1 MEKLNMQT
9 TDVVMETQLIPKE
22 LLGMRTQGVRC
33 AHFTSIFFV
42 HSKLFIIFAHNIL
55 KPIMRRTYHSDL
67 SQAIVQKVPPPPLPE
82 SPQAEGSW
90 SHQRLRLTEMT
101 FALLERVIDTAQRL
115 GLQLNPREQSIL
127 IATLRGD
134 SRRAIAQEMSITPQ
148 EVSRQADAALQQL
161 NLFLSRLTDDEQQS
175 QQHQQELAHQQK
187 IYQQRISELEAQ
199 LVSAREPDNLRKA
212 LMASPIHKL
221 PISRP
226 LQSILLGAGH
236 YALADILNTT
246 REELQRLP
254 NMTPPLLQELHQYL
268 RSMGMMYIESN
279 NK

>member
-1 MEKLNMQT
+1 M
-9 TDVVMETQLIPKE
+9 
-22 LLGMRTQGVRC
+22 
-33 AHFTSIFFV
+33 
-42 HSKLFIIFAHNIL
+42 
-55 KPIMRRTYHSDL
+55 
-67 SQAIVQKVPPPPLPE
+67 PPPISE

-148 EVSRQADAALQQL
+148 EVSRQASSALQQL
-161 NLFLSRLTDDEQQS
+161 TLFLNRMATDEDRQAQQTEALQA
-175 QQHQQELAHQQK
+175 QQRHF
-187 IYQQRISELEAQ
+187 QQRIQELNDALESYQ
-199 LVSAREPDNLRKA
+199 DPEHLRRSLLA
-212 LMASPIHKL
+212 VPIHKL

-254 NMTPPLLQELHQYL
+254 NMTPSLLQELHQYL
-268 RSMGMMYIESN
+268 RSMGMNYRETSR
-279 NK
+279 K

>member
-1 MEKLNMQT
+1 
-9 TDVVMETQLIPKE
+9 
-22 LLGMRTQGVRC
+22 
-33 AHFTSIFFV
+33 
-42 HSKLFIIFAHNIL
+42 
-55 KPIMRRTYHSDL
+55 MRRSYNSEL
-67 SQAIVQKVPPPPLPE
+67 SQAITKIPPPISE

-90 SHQRLRLTEMT
+90 SQQRLRLTEMT

-161 NLFLSRLTDDEQQS
+161 TLFLNRMATDEDRQAQQTEALQV
-175 QQHQQELAHQQK
+175 QQRHF
-187 IYQQRISELEAQ
+187 QQRIQELNAALESYQ
-199 LVSAREPDNLRKA
+199 DPEHLRRSLLA
-212 LMASPIHKL
+212 VPIHN
-221 PISRP
+221 
-226 LQSILLGAGH
+226 H

-254 NMTPPLLQELHQYL
+254 NMTPSLLQELHQYL
-268 RSMGMMYIESN
+268 RSMGMNYRETSR
-279 NK
+279 K

>member
-1 MEKLNMQT
+1 M
-9 TDVVMETQLIPKE
+9 
-22 LLGMRTQGVRC
+22 
-33 AHFTSIFFV
+33 AHFTSNFFV
-42 HSKLFIIFAHNIL
+42 HSKIFIIFAHNIL
-55 KPIMRRTYHSDL
+55 KPYHEANL
-67 SQAIVQKVPPPPLPE
+67 SQRPVAGYNKNTPPISE

-161 NLFLSRLTDDEQQS
+161 TLFLNRMATDEDRQAQQTEALQA
-175 QQHQQELAHQQK
+175 QQRHF
-187 IYQQRISELEAQ
+187 QQRI
-199 LVSAREPDNLRKA
+199 
-212 LMASPIHKL
+212 
-221 PISRP
+221 
-226 LQSILLGAGH
+226 
-236 YALADILNTT
+236 
-246 REELQRLP
+246 
-254 NMTPPLLQELHQYL
+254 QELNDALESYQDPEYL

>member
-1 MEKLNMQT
+1 
-9 TDVVMETQLIPKE
+9 
-22 LLGMRTQGVRC
+22 
-33 AHFTSIFFV
+33 
-42 HSKLFIIFAHNIL
+42 
-55 KPIMRRTYHSDL
+55 MRRTYYSDL
-67 SQAIVQKVPPPPLPE
+67 SQAITKIPPPISE

-101 FALLERVIDTAQRL
+101 FALLERVIDTAHRL
-115 GLQLNPREQSIL
+115 GLHLNPREQSIL

-148 EVSRQADAALQQL
+148 EVSRQASSALQQL
-161 NLFLSRLTDDEQQS
+161 TLFLNRMATDEDRQAQQTEALQA
-175 QQHQQELAHQQK
+175 QQRHF
-187 IYQQRISELEAQ
+187 QQRIQELNDALESYQ
-199 LVSAREPDNLRKA
+199 DPEHLRRSLLA
-212 LMASPIHKL
+212 VPIHKL

-268 RSMGMMYIESN
+268 RSMGMNYRES
-279 NK
+279 KTKTI

>member
-1 MEKLNMQT
+1 
-9 TDVVMETQLIPKE
+9 
-22 LLGMRTQGVRC
+22 
-33 AHFTSIFFV
+33 
-42 HSKLFIIFAHNIL
+42 
-55 KPIMRRTYHSDL
+55 MRRTYHSDL
-67 SQAIVQKVPPPPLPE
+67 SQAITKIPPPISE

-115 GLQLNPREQSIL
+115 GLHLNPREQSIL

-148 EVSRQADAALQQL
+148 EVSRQASSALQQL
-161 NLFLSRLTDDEQQS
+161 TLFLNRMATDEDRQAQQTEALQA
-175 QQHQQELAHQQK
+175 QQRHF
-187 IYQQRISELEAQ
+187 QQRIQELNDALESYQ
-199 LVSAREPDNLRKA
+199 DPEHLRRS
-212 LMASPIHKL
+212 LLASPIHKL

-254 NMTPPLLQELHQYL
+254 NMTPSLLQELHQYL
-268 RSMGMMYIESN
+268 RSMGMNYRESN
-279 NK
+279 ENKI